1 MVNKIALEE
10 HYSDPATTKYFSN
23 PATGKFFGED
33 YYQFIANNLWGNVA
47 EYADDLRQTDT
58 DHAVMSI
65 NGPGVQAVTD
75 ASLATEMARASN
87 DAVNKAYVQPYPDRF
102 SAFATVALQDPQAAA
117 DELDRAVTQL
127 GMKGALINGFSD
139 LPNNQVAFLDDPA
152 MDVFWAKAVELRV
165 PVYLHPRS
173 PHSDQAAIY
182 AGYPGLTGSAWGY
195 TQETAV
201 QVIRLM
207 MSGLFDRYPDLQ
219 LIVGHLAEGLP
230 YNLPR
235 TQERLY
241 KQNKGTMGGH
251 YDRPLMDYL
260 RTNVW
265 ATTSGHFNTSS
276 FMNALDVMG
285 ADHLMFSVDWPYET
299 NKDGATWFD
308 QLPIDLEVKQ
318 QIGAGNAAKLLKIK

>member
-1 MVNKIALEE
+1 MVKKIALEE
-10 HYSDPATTKYFSN
+10 HYSDPATTKKFTS
-23 PATGKFFGED
+23 PSTSKFFGEE
-33 YYQFIANNLWGNVA
+33 YYSFIAKNLWGNVA
-47 EYADDLRQTDT
+47 DYADDLRQTDIA
-58 DHAVMSI
+58 HAVMSI

-75 ASLATEMARASN
+75 PTLATEMAKNSN
-87 DAVNKAYVQPYPDRF
+87 DAVNKAYVQAYPNRF

-117 DELDRAVTQL
+117 DELDRAVNKL

-139 LPNNQVAFLDDPA
+139 LANNQVVFLDDPS
-152 MDVFWAKAVELRV
+152 MEVFWAKAAELKV

-173 PHSDQAAIY
+173 PHADQSAIY
-182 AGYPGLTGSAWGY
+182 TGFPGLTGSAWGY

-207 MSGLFDRYPDLQ
+207 MSGLFDRYPKLQ

-251 YDRPLMDYL
+251 YERPLMDYL
-260 RTNVW
+260 RTNIW

-276 FMNALDVMG
+276 FMNALDIMG

-299 NKDGATWFD
+299 NRDGATWFD
-308 QLPIDLEVKQ
+308 QLPIDLNTKE
-318 QIGAGNAAKLLKIK
+318 QIGYTNAAKMLNIK

>member
-1 MVNKIALEE
+1 MVKKIALEE
-10 HYSDPATTKYFSN
+10 HYSDPATTKRFTS
-23 PATGKFFGED
+23 PATGKFFGEE
-33 YYQFIANNLWGNVA
+33 YYAFIAKNLWGNVT
-47 EYADDLRQTDT
+47 EYADDLRQTDIE
-58 DHAVMSI
+58 HAVMSI
-65 NGPGVQAVTD
+65 NGPGVQAVTEPE
-75 ASLATEMARASN
+75 LAVRMAQRSN
-87 DAVNKAYVQPYPDRF
+87 DLVTEEYVKFDSKRF

-117 DELDRAVTQL
+117 DELERAVTKL

-139 LPNNQVAFLDDPA
+139 LANNQVVFLDDPS
-152 MDVFWAKAVELRV
+152 MEVFWAKAAELKV

-173 PHSDQAAIY
+173 PHADQSAIY
-182 AGYPGLTGSAWGY
+182 TGFPGLTGSAWGY

-207 MSGLFDRYPDLQ
+207 MSGLFDRYPHLQ
-219 LIVGHLAEGLP
+219 LIIGHLAEGLP

-251 YDRPLMDYL
+251 YERPLMDYL

-299 NKDGATWFD
+299 NKDGASWFD
-308 QLPIDLEVKQ
+308 QLPIDLATKEK
-318 QIGAGNAAKLLKIK
+318 IGYQNAAKILKF